1 MAKLFVV
8 NLRKQH
14 EEEIVLYEFLK
25 NPDKSLFITTEHVIE
40 YLKPKLNSKNI
51 ISDKKFK
58 ELGGHEICK
67 YNGNKI
73 SSIILYNTHNFNY
86 LEDIN
91 RKISHIQDFTDIYIF
106 YGAEPIQYNIFKYI
120 EENRNTKTA
129 EQMIADYQ
137 YSYIPHLKVVLDF
150 ELMTNLNI
158 NLIVI

>member
-1 MAKLFVV
+1 MEKLFVV
-8 NLRKQH
+8 NLRKKH

-25 NPDKSLFITTEHVIE
+25 NPDKSLFVTTEFGIE
-40 YLKPKLNSKNI
+40 HFKSRLNSKNI

-73 SSIILYNTHNFNY
+73 SRIILYNTQNFNY
-86 LEDIN
+86 LDDIN

-150 ELMTNLNI
+150 ELMTNPNI
-158 NLIVI
+158 KLIVI